1 MKAFPKLETVLADNI
16 MTIEKKAMLGHKV
29 RRFRQDL
36 NMSQKEMAEA
46 LEISSSYLN
55 LIEHNQRPVTVP
67 LLFRL
72 GQAFEVD
79 LKEFAEDE
87 GPRLAAGVREVF
99 SDPIFEG
106 QHVRDQEIRELSEIS
121 PAAAQAVMHLYQAY
135 SDLRADSQQLAERFT
150 ERDQPGAAES
160 GAFPVEEVRD
170 FYESRSNHFPELEA
184 AAEELWEQAE
194 LNGGSLQDGLTRHL
208 DSAFGVG
215 VRIMPLEVMED
226 VLRRFEHHRR
236 RVLLSEALPPSG
248 RVFQLAMQIANFGQS
263 ERIDRIVAAAGFVS
277 PEAERLCRHGLAGYF
292 AAAVLMPYEPFLS
305 AAQAVRYDIEI
316 LQHRFGA
323 SFEQICHR
331 LTTLQ
336 RSGARGVP
344 FFFVRLDHAGNVSKR
359 LSAGGMQFAR
369 FGGTCPRWIVYD
381 AFRVPGRIEAQLA
394 QMPDGAAYLTVA
406 RTVSPVTGG
415 FRRQR
420 PALAVA
426 VGCEATHARHVV
438 YGDGLDTKNQAAMTP
453 IGVSCRVCERPDCAF
468 RAHPPINQRLKFDAN
483 IQRMTPYRLSG

>member
-1 MKAFPKLETVLADNI
+1 MGV
-16 MTIEKKAMLGHKV
+16 EKKAMLGHKV

-36 NMSQKEMAEA
+36 GISQTEMAEA
-46 LEISSSYLN
+46 LEISPSYLN

-72 GQAFEVD
+72 GQTFDID

-106 QHVRDQEIRELSEIS
+106 QHVRDQEIRELAEVS
-121 PAAAQAVMHLYQAY
+121 PAAAQAVMHLFQAY
-135 SDLRADSQQLAERFT
+135 SDLRTDSQQLAERLT
-150 ERDQPGAAES
+150 DRDQAPGVEA
-160 GAFPVEEVRD
+160 GLFPVDEVRD
-170 FYESRSNHFPELEA
+170 FYESRSNHFPELES
-184 AAEELWEQAE
+184 AAEELWQQAE
-194 LNGGSLQDGLTRHL
+194 LDPGRLQEGLSQHL
-208 DSAFGVG
+208 DNAFGVA
-215 VRIMPLEVMED
+215 VRVMPLEVMED
-226 VLRRFEHHRR
+226 VVRRFEHHRR

-248 RVFQLAMQIANFGQS
+248 RNFQLAVQIAGFAQS
-263 ERIDRIVAAAGFVS
+263 ERIERIVAGADFVS
-277 PEAERLCRHGLAGYF
+277 PEAERLCHHGLASYF
-292 AAAVLMPYEPFLS
+292 AAAVLMPYERFFS

-323 SFEQICHR
+323 SFEQVCHR

-381 AFRVPGRIEAQLA
+381 AFRVPGQIETQLA
-394 QMPDGAAYLTVA
+394 QMPDGATFLTVA
-406 RTVSPVTGG
+406 RTVAPVAGG
-415 FRRQR
+415 YRRQR
-420 PALAVA
+420 PSLAVA
-426 VGCEATHARHVV
+426 VGCEAAHARH
-438 YGDGLDTKNQAAMTP
+438 
-453 IGVSCRVCERPDCAF
+453 R
-468 RAHPPINQRLKFDAN
+468 
-483 IQRMTPYRLSG
+483 